1 MNTKIKK
8 KNKYKYPKILL
19 TGGTGQLGVELKKVL
34 HFLGEVWAPNRKHF
48 NLAEPETLRKKI
60 KNYEPDLIINTAAY
74 TAVDQAELN
83 LELASYVNK
92 DSPKVLAEE
101 AFYLEIPF
109 IHYSTDYVFEGHKKI
124 PYVESDETNPINVYG
139 KTKLEGEY
147 EIQKK
152 HNQYLIFRTSWLFGT
167 HGKNFYTTM
176 LKLFKEKEI
185 VNVVCDQVGS
195 PTSVKFL
202 AKATIEILS
211 QLKKNDKE
219 NRWGVYHLTGEE
231 KMTWYDFAKKIYKK
245 EKKMNK
251 FKTKKILPISCK
263 KYFTEA
269 LRPNFSALNC
279 SLIQQKFKNIY

>member
-147 EIQKK
+147 EIQNK
-152 HNQYLIFRTSWLFGT
+152 IF
-167 HGKNFYTTM
+167 
-176 LKLFKEKEI
+176 
-185 VNVVCDQVGS
+185 V
-195 PTSVKFL
+195 
-202 AKATIEILS
+202 
-211 QLKKNDKE
+211 
-219 NRWGVYHLTGEE
+219 
-231 KMTWYDFAKKIYKK
+231 
-245 EKKMNK
+245 
-251 FKTKKILPISCK
+251 
-263 KYFTEA
+263 
-269 LRPNFSALNC
+269 
-279 SLIQQKFKNIY
+279 